1 MDKTSTTSD
10 GTKII
15 YSDAHQAL
23 EAYNAAIYRI
33 EGATEALAEAKAAE
47 KEAKE
52 TLRTAT
58 AGLCDA
64 LQAHYGHLPEAL
76 SDHGG
81 TLIFETDDDGA
92 VTIRKIVKPA
102 SICDLYRCERP
113 AEPAPLDHEPEA
125 V

>member
-23 EAYNAAIYRI
+23 DAYNAAIYRT
-33 EGATEALAEAKAAE
+33 EGTTEALAEAQAAAKKA
-47 KEAKE
+47 KD
-52 TLRTAT
+52 TLRAATTA
-58 AGLCDA
+58 LCDA
-64 LQAHYGHLPEAL
+64 LQVHYGHLPEAL
-76 SDHGG
+76 SDHGC

-102 SICDLYRCERP
+102 SVCDLYHCERP
-113 AEPAPLDHEPEA
+113 AESTPLYHEPEA
-125 V
+125 A